1 MPSPQASRAPI
12 RRRPRQGF
20 IAALASISLIGP
32 LAVHLFLPVMP
43 EIKKAFG
50 ISAALVGVTFSVTL
64 AVMACVTLIYG
75 SLSDRYGRR
84 PVLLTGLFLF
94 TAGSAVSAI
103 AWSVSTLVAGRILQA
118 LGAGCGVTL
127 ARVIARDAYGTDGLV
142 KVIAYLTMAY
152 TLGPMVSPLF
162 GGVLIDAFGWRSVF
176 WFAVLSGA
184 AIATAA
190 YVVLYETRPEDEI
203 EPRPSG
209 MVRNFAALFSRPRFV
224 AFVLQTGFSSGTFFA
239 MATAAPF
246 LMKDYLGRSA
256 TEFGLY
262 FLFFP
267 IGYLLGNLL
276 SVRLSQRVSI
286 ETMVLAGSLTAVTAV
301 AFQSAMILGGIL
313 TPLIIFFPGF
323 MISFAQGMA
332 LPNAQ
337 VGALR
342 VLPRLSGTAAGIGV
356 FFQMFLGAAFSQIF
370 SMLADGTPLPLVIT
384 ASAGALLTLL
394 AGMTPLILRRRD
406 DQRGTGRDAR

>member
-1 MPSPQASRAPI
+1 M
-12 RRRPRQGF
+12 RRPPSKGF
-20 IAALASISLIGP
+20 LAALASISLIGP
-32 LAVHLFLPVMP
+32 LSIHLFLPVMP
-43 EIKKAFG
+43 EVKKAFG
-50 ISAALVGVTFSVTL
+50 ISAALVGLTFTVTL
-64 AVMACVTLIYG
+64 VVMACVTLVYG

-94 TAGSAVSAI
+94 AAGSAVSAI
-103 AWSVSTLVAGRILQA
+103 AWSVSTLVAGRIVQA
-118 LGAGCGVTL
+118 LGAGCGITL
-127 ARVIARDAYGTDGLV
+127 ARVIARDAYGIDGLV

-152 TLGPMVSPLF
+152 TLGPMISPLV

-176 WFAVLSGA
+176 WFALLSGA

-190 YVVLYETRPEDEI
+190 YVVLYETHPGDEI

-209 MVRNFAALFSRPRFV
+209 MFRNFAALLVQPRFV
-224 AFVLQTGFSSGTFFA
+224 AYVLQTGFSSGTFFA

-256 TEFGLY
+256 TEFGMY

-267 IGYLLGNLL
+267 IGFLLGNLL
-276 SVRLSQRVSI
+276 SSRLSQRASI
-286 ETMVLAGSLTAVTAV
+286 DGMVLAGSLTAVAAV
-301 AFQSAMILGGIL
+301 VFQSAMILGGIL

-342 VLPRLSGTAAGIGV
+342 VLPGLSGTASGIGV
-356 FFQMFLGAAFSQIF
+356 FFQMFLGAVFSQIY
-370 SMLADGTPLPLVIT
+370 SALADGTPMPMVIT
-384 ASAGALLTLL
+384 VSAGALLTLL
-394 AGMTPLILRRRD
+394 AGITPFVLRRRE
-406 DQRGTGRDAR
+406 